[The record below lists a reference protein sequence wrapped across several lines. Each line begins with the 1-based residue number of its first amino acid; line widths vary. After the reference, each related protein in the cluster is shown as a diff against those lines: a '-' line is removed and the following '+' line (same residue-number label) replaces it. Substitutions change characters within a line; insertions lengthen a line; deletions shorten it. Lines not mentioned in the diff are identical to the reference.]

1 MHFSKKFLFI
11 FSATYFNAYIYMN
24 INALGYCA
32 GERMYL
38 GDPRLKREKGGESW
52 VFSALSPA
60 VDSGHKL

>member
-1 MHFSKKFLFI
+1 MH
-11 FSATYFNAYIYMN
+11 TYMN